1 MTYGPGVVNFDF
13 GLQKDVNV
21 PIREHNTTLSF
32 KMEAFNVFNHFN
44 PGNPNTSL
52 AINCAASGGQC
63 TNPANLSAYT
73 STTFG
78 TITSAQVQARHISL
92 SIRIRF

>member
-1 MTYGPGVVNFDF
+1 M
-13 GLQKDVNV
+13 
-21 PIREHNTTLSF
+21 RERNATLSF
-32 KMEAFNVFNHFN
+32 KMEAFNVLNHFN

-78 TITSAQVQARHISL
+78 TITSAQVQARHMSL
-92 SIRIRF
+92 TIRIRF